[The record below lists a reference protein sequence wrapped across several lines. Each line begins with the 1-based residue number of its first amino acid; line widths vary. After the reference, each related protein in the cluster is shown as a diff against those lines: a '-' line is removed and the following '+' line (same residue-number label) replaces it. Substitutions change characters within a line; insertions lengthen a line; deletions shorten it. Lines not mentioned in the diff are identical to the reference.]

1 MKHGLLSNISK
12 ATIYHLCNGGSHS
25 SGSPILLLESK
36 KIIGIILGIKGD
48 KNYNLGIFIKP
59 LIIKLYKMKKIN
71 KLEKNKQI
79 IVNENEPRKKIL
91 RMKIILMK

>member
-1 MKHGLLSNISK
+1 MTHGLLSNISK

-25 SGSPILLLESK
+25 LGSPILLLESK
-36 KIIGIILGIKGD
+36 KIIGINLGMKGD

-59 LIIKLYKMKKIN
+59 LIIKLYKMKIN